1 MDIDSYVGVP
11 ILVSG
16 VVLIGLLVLMLFC
29 IIRNTTKISF
39 IFYVAIA
46 VTLGGLVITYFH
58 PKLMYMIF
66 TLILDE
72 FLFIVYA
79 LVLVMSDPKKRENK
93 KTQKELEELIA
104 TMVTHEEME
113 RQRTKYETR
122 IATENDMI
130 AKVAGFFTAEE
141 TLNSFLQYLN
151 KLLMDKLGADGC
163 AILMYEESDNML
175 SVKSFEG
182 KIAPPY
188 KLPEDLP
195 HKPMRVE
202 MNFKYSQFTPTGNLF
217 GDVFTGG
224 KPVNVTDPQKD
235 NRIYQN
241 MNEDFL
247 QCGPYLF
254 IPMLQDGEGVALFCL
269 ARTFGKPVFT
279 QDDVDNACGIIEIAK
294 TAFRPLNS
302 FLSYTA
308 HAEATKEG
316 DIATS
321 FQKSLLPEKLPV
333 IAKLSLGKY
342 TVPVENVCGDF
353 YDVIPSRKERIS
365 MVIGDVAGKGMKS
378 LLVMAMVRAMLRL
391 VSNTEKDAA
400 TILEWVNKAICIEE
414 NKDHFASVA
423 LLLYNSIDDTA
434 QLATS
439 GTNPVL
445 LYTAET
451 NEVKKISVDCE
462 PIGVEKT
469 TQYKNTDIALKTG
482 DMVIA
487 CTDGVIECLNE
498 NGAQYS
504 LAKLESMIKANAKLP
519 GKDIANKIKDDIK
532 KFCGTTQQFDD
543 QSLLVVKIQ

>member
-1 MDIDSYVGVP
+1 MDIDSFVGIP

-16 VVLIGLLVLMLFC
+16 GVLLALLVIMVLC
-29 IIRNTTKISF
+29 IVRNTAKISF

-46 VTLGGLVITYFH
+46 VTLVGLIITYLH
-58 PKLMYMIF
+58 PKLLSLVV
-66 TLILDE
+66 TLVVDE

-79 LVLVMSDPKKRENK
+79 LVLALGDPKKRENK
-93 KTQKELEELIA
+93 KTQKELEDIIA
-104 TMVTHEEME
+104 TMVSREEVD
-113 RQRTKYETR
+113 RQRQKYESQ
-122 IATENDMI
+122 IAIENDMI
-130 AKVAGFFTAEE
+130 AKVSGFFGAEE
-141 TLNSFLQYLN
+141 TLGSFLQYLN
-151 KLLMDKLGADGC
+151 KLLMDKLSADGC
-163 AILMYEESDNML
+163 AILMFEESDNML

-182 KIAPPY
+182 KFPPPY

-202 MNFKYSQFTPTGNLF
+202 MNFKYSQFAPTGNLF
-217 GDVFTGG
+217 GDIFTAG
-224 KPVNVTDPQKD
+224 KPVNIIDPQKD
-235 NRIYQN
+235 NRIFQN
-241 MNEDFL
+241 MSEDFL

-254 IPMLQDGEGVALFCL
+254 IPMVQDGEGVALFCL
-269 ARTFGKPVFT
+269 ARTFGKPIFT
-279 QDDVDNACGIIEIAK
+279 QEDVDNAVLIVEIAK

-321 FQKSLLPEKLPV
+321 FQKSLLPEKFPA

-353 YDVIPSRKERIS
+353 YDMIPSRKERIA

-378 LLVMAMVRAMLRL
+378 LLVMTMVRAMLRL
-391 VSNTEKDAA
+391 LSNTERDAA

-423 LLLYNSIDDTA
+423 LVLYNSIDDTA

-445 LYTAET
+445 LYTAADSEI
-451 NEVKKISVDCE
+451 KKISIDCE

-469 TQYKNTDIALKTG
+469 THYKNTDLQLKAG
-482 DMVIA
+482 DMIVA

-504 LAKLESMIKANAKLP
+504 LQKLTSMIKTHAKLP

-532 KFCGTTQQFDD
+532 KFCGVTQQFDD
-543 QSLLVVKIQ
+543 QSLLVIKIQ

>member
-1 MDIDSYVGVP
+1 MDIDSFVGVP
-11 ILVSG
+11 ILVCG
-16 VVLIGLLVLMLFC
+16 AVLIGILVLLLLC
-29 IIRNTTKISF
+29 IIRNTTKVSF
-39 IFYVAIA
+39 IFYAVIA
-46 VTLGGLVITYFH
+46 VTLGGLIITYFH
-58 PKLMYMIF
+58 PKLMYLVV
-66 TLILDE
+66 TLILAE
-72 FLFIVYA
+72 ALFVVYA

-113 RQRTKYETR
+113 RQKAKYESS

-130 AKVAGFFTAEE
+130 AKVSGFFTAEE
-141 TLNSFLQYLN
+141 TLNSFLQYLS
-151 KLLMDKLGADGC
+151 KLLMDKLSADGC

-202 MNFKYSQFTPTGNLF
+202 MNFKYSQFAPTGNLF
-217 GDVFTGG
+217 GDIFTGG
-224 KPVNVTDPQKD
+224 KPVNVVDPQKD

-254 IPMLQDGEGVALFCL
+254 IPMVQDGEGVALFCL

-279 QDDVDNACGIIEIAK
+279 GDDVDNAIGIVEIAK

-321 FQKSLLPEKLPV
+321 FQKSLLPDKLPA

-445 LYTAET
+445 LYTASDG
-451 NEVKKISVDCE
+451 EVNKISIDCE

-469 TQYKNTDIALKTG
+469 TEYKNTDLTLNKG

-504 LAKLESMIKANAKLP
+504 LAKLKQVIKANAKLQ
-519 GKDIANKIKDDIK
+519 GKDIANKIKDDVK

-543 QSLLVVKIQ
+543 QSLLVIKIQ